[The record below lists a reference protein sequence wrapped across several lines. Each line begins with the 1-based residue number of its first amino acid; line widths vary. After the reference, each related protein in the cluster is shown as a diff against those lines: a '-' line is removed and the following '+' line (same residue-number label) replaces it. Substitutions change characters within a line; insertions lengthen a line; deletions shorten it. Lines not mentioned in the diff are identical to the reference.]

1 MSERFY
7 LPNLPDFG
15 YAELPPEEAHHAV
28 QVMRVKPGDELT
40 LFDGKNREA
49 TAVVCAPDDLL
60 LNVSGVASGTS
71 SWETGKPEKSN
82 KLDDLDRQGEQSGRN
97 KRSCQSRQGKQE
109 RGSISGKSGRSGK
122 KSGLTVEI
130 RTCGIVDRE
139 SACELT
145 IAVALPK
152 GDRQKWLIEKCA
164 ELGVRRILLLD
175 VERSVAR
182 PEPQVVERLERQ
194 VIEASKQCRRNFLM
208 EITPPYRWSEFLEY
222 CRTLSDTERWLAH
235 PGGAPISSLS
245 KSCATRMLAAIGPEG
260 GFTEQEASAA
270 CDAGFQSLSLGK
282 RILRIE
288 TAAVAIAS
296 LAIRD

>member
-7 LPNLPDFG
+7 LPNLPDSG
-15 YAELPPEEAHHAV
+15 YTELPPEEAHHAV

-40 LFDGKNREA
+40 LFDGQNREA
-49 TAVVCAPDDLL
+49 TAVVCAPDDFL
-60 LNVSGVASGTS
+60 LNASGASGT
-71 SWETGKPEKSN
+71 TAFGIGK
-82 KLDDLDRQGEQSGRN
+82 
-97 KRSCQSRQGKQE
+97 
-109 RGSISGKSGRSGK
+109 SGKSSRQDGQYRQDRQDNSERQGRAGKSGK
-122 KSGLTVEI
+122 STKSGKNAGLTVEI
-130 RTCGIVDRE
+130 RSCGVVDRE

-152 GDRQKWLIEKCA
+152 GDRQKWLIEKCT

-208 EITPPYRWSEFLEY
+208 EITPPYRWPEFLEY

-245 KSCATRMLAAIGPEG
+245 TSCAPRMLAAIGPEG

-270 CDAGFQSLSLGK
+270 CDAGFQALSLGK

-288 TAAVAIAS
+288 TAAVAIAA